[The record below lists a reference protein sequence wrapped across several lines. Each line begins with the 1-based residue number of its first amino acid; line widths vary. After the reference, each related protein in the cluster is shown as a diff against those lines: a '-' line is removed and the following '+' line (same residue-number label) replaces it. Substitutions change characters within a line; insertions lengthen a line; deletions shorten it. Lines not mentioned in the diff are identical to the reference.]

1 MDKSN
6 KITKFYASNQGE
18 THITDSDNG
27 KIQDMVLYGKSEQNQ
42 YKGINL
48 LPTGISY
55 GEIIEVSIPKGTRIF
70 WVTDGTPAIG
80 GNFKFYNEDKTQEM
94 WFGVDAGKTTM
105 TGTTDIDAKYMEFLI
120 NETSLVKICL
130 GIGDDPVYEPY
141 TGGQPSPS
149 PDYPQEIKSVVN
161 PTVKVSNEDGTK
173 SQTVT
178 LLDTLNAIPVSSG
191 GNVTIDGQQYVADYV
206 DVERGK
212 IVRNVENVTFNGA
225 ENENWELWN
234 ADKEKIWS
242 FMFVNSLKTFTNE
255 SVSKC
260 NRFEFNVNE
269 SIDRTFWL
277 CNPSGMPSLQIKNR
291 IIGKDITA
299 FKSWLS
305 NNPINVIYPLRI
317 PIEEEL
323 TAEHAQ
329 ALKELATYY
338 PVTNISIGSE
348 QLDGYTVFNYPVS
361 MKNGLDY
368 VKKPIFTNY
377 IPVKKNTQYVYGL
390 STENQLPAHKIRYF
404 NSDGT
409 YLKEVE
415 LSNVSQNGLKTIT
428 FDDDYLIQLTFPD
441 GLTDE
446 NKKNFK
452 FEEENNMTVKAGN
465 QITLVDITDAYSV
478 MLTSEAYTFVGGTG
492 GVGANQS
499 CTTEA
504 VAFCGNNQCSVV
516 TVDAK
521 SIVCP
526 TGISAAVS
534 NSGTPKV
541 TIKFTTT
548 ATVNAACEA
557 TIPVSVDGIT
567 INKKFSFA
575 VARTGNTGATGKG
588 IKGTPVTE
596 YVASTGNT
604 TPPTSGWSTSIPSV
618 DQGQYL
624 WTRVTTTYTDN
635 TTSVSYSVAKQGSTG
650 ATGTTGSQWY
660 AGTGITGTSTTAT
673 AFADSGV
680 ANARVND
687 MYLNTST
694 GNTYKCTVA
703 GNATN
708 AKWIYAGNIKGVQ
721 GDKGNTGATGNGISK
736 ADITYAS
743 SSSNTSAPTS
753 GWQSTPPS
761 VSPGQ
766 YLWTKTVFTYTNGG
780 TATQYS
786 VAKQGNTG
794 AAGADAITVS
804 ITSSNG
810 TVFKNNSGSTVLTA
824 HVYKGAVEQTVAD
837 NGTVSGLGTIKWYKV
852 GSDTAVAT
860 AKTLT
865 VSANDVDNTQAYTCQ
880 LEG

>member
-1 MDKSN
+1 MLVNIFDGVWNNGYLMPGGRNLIVSSSN
-6 KITKFYASNQGE
+6 GDIRQWKGYGWLGKLYQYSEETHTYKITAVHGWHCYYYTDLIDYIGKKVTASMQAKLISAE
-18 THITDSDNG
+18 T
-27 KIQDMVLYGKSEQNQ
+27 
-42 YKGINL
+42 
-48 LPTGISY
+48 
-55 GEIIEVSIPKGTRIF
+55 
-70 WVTDGTPAIG
+70 
-80 GNFKFYNEDKTQEM
+80 
-94 WFGVDAGKTTM
+94 
-105 TGTTDIDAKYMEFLI
+105 
-120 NETSLVKICL
+120 TS
-130 GIGDDPVYEPY
+130 
-141 TGGQPSPS
+141 TNTNS
-149 PDYPQEIKSVVN
+149 
-161 PTVKVSNEDGTK
+161 
-173 SQTVT
+173 
-178 LLDTLNAIPVSSG
+178 
-191 GNVTIDGQQYVADYV
+191 
-206 DVERGK
+206 
-212 IVRNVENVTFNGA
+212 
-225 ENENWELWN
+225 
-234 ADKEKIWS
+234 S
-242 FMFVNSLKTFTNE
+242 FM
-255 SVSKC
+255 
-260 NRFEFNVNE
+260 
-269 SIDRTFWL
+269 
-277 CNPSGMPSLQIKNR
+277 
-291 IIGKDITA
+291 
-299 FKSWLS
+299 LS
-305 NNPINVIYPLRI
+305 NNSIVGGYHDIEATIYKPQQDTWLTI
-317 PIEEEL
+317 SKTFVLNETGQFGIGVQCQPENAGSQTAWLIKDLKLEL
-323 TAEHAQ
+323 GTV
-329 ALKELATYY
+329 ATDWT
-338 PVTNISIGSE
+338 PAPEDTFSE
-348 QLDGYTVFNYPVS
+348 GTLHPNS
-361 MKNGLDY
+361 
-368 VKKPIFTNY
+368 IFTNY

-390 STENQLPAHKIRYF
+390 STEDQLPAHKIRYF

-415 LSNVSQNGLKTIT
+415 LSNASQNGLKTIT
-428 FDDDYLIQLTFPD
+428 FDDDYSIQLTFPD

-452 FEEENNMTVKAGN
+452 FKEENNMAIKAGN

-534 NSGTPKV
+534 NSGTSKV

-618 DQGQYL
+618 AQGQYL